1 MNNFCGMGRMVRD
14 PELNQSDNG
23 TNICKFTVAINR
35 DFKNQNGEYEADF
48 INCVSFGKNAEFI
61 NKYFSK
67 GSMIGITGRLQIRK
81 WDKDGEN
88 RYAAEIVV
96 NSTSFAG
103 EKKNSGAS
111 QVETNQV
118 EEVKAE
124 AVDSAADDGLLPF

>member
-14 PELNQSDNG
+14 PELKQSDSG
-23 TNICKFTVAINR
+23 TNICKFTIAINR

-48 INCVSFGKNAEFI
+48 INCTSFGKSAEFI

-81 WDKDGEN
+81 WEKDGEN

-103 EKKNSGAS
+103 EKKNSGAN

-118 EEVKAE
+118 EEVKTE
-124 AVDSAADDGLLPF
+124 AVSAIDEDDLPF

>member
-1 MNNFCGMGRMVRD
+1 MNNFCGMGRLVRD
-14 PELNQSDNG
+14 PELRQSDNG

-48 INCVSFGKNAEFI
+48 INCVSFGKSAEFI

-81 WDKDGEN
+81 WEKDGEN
-88 RYAAEIVV
+88 RYATEIVV

-124 AVDSAADDGLLPF
+124 AVDSAVEEDDLPF